1 MSEKGE
7 GMSEQAG
14 TTVDDPGNCEHVLE
28 RVYQF
33 IDHELDTASS
43 DAIRRHLVACEP
55 CLERFDVEQAVKS
68 LVHKRCGGDQA
79 PSQLRDKV
87 LGQLAAAKVQASQA

>member
-1 MSEKGE
+1 MSEDLTAAD
-7 GMSEQAG
+7 AG
-14 TTVDDPGNCEHVLE
+14 DCEHVLE
-28 RVYQF
+28 KVYQF

-43 DAIRRHLVACEP
+43 DAIRQHLVACEP

-79 PSQLRDKV
+79 PNHLREKV
-87 LGQLAAAKVQASQA
+87 LGRLAVAQEQARLA